1 MSGDMTD
8 RAMSETAMLASLR
21 DIDLPA
27 VAAGGVIADLA
38 VTVGLAGLAALVVA
52 GLLRLVS
59 FRRHPGSPDDL
70 RGQLA
75 GLAQRP
81 PEDRRVALLHL
92 LRAHAP
98 ERYAAVK
105 GRLYEPGGGVD
116 IDTLEAEVAR
126 LV

>member
-1 MSGDMTD
+1 
-8 RAMSETAMLASLR
+8 MSETAMLASLR
-21 DIDLPA
+21 DIDLPS

-38 VTVGLAGLAALVVA
+38 VTVGFAGVAALIVA

-59 FRRHPGSPDDL
+59 IRRSQGADGDL
-70 RGQLA
+70 RIQLA
-75 GLAQRP
+75 RLAQKP
-81 PEDRRVALLHL
+81 PADRRVALLHL

-98 ERYAAVK
+98 DRYAAVK

-116 IDTLEAEVAR
+116 IETLEAEVAR